1 MSGVNGLFEANSP
14 PGCADWSLHALGSP
28 CPDSRTNTWKLCELP
43 RKAIPVGAFRPE
55 AKTDAL
61 NPGGRLMDGGRAGLK
76 NAVLFIQSGSGVGF
90 AIVVDAAQETVGSA
104 SNGAN
109 ANAAVRT
116 CDRLSSMALTPP
128 P

>member
-43 RKAIPVGAFRPE
+43 LKAIPVGAFRPE

-61 NPGGRLMDGGRAGLK
+61 NPGGRSMDGGKVGSK
-76 NAVLFIQSGSGVGF
+76 NAVLSIHPGRFVGF
-90 AIVVDAAQETVGSA
+90 ATVVEFDFAQVTVGSP
-104 SNGAN
+104 SSGVS
-109 ANAAVRT
+109 AAATVKVCNRFT
-116 CDRLSSMALTPP
+116 CMA
-128 P
+128 